1 MLLVT
6 VFVTIFDLVWSFFVT
21 FFELNVTRCYLKLRL
36 FLFFVTRVS
45 LSISEATGAP
55 STTLFKQKKRILAKR
70 ERGAQIH
77 PKSAELL
84 HQAGRGGQNHLPTF
98 AHCLPVFYDSMD
110 DKESSTHTKSMDK
123 YEKNGSISVSFR
135 LFDRWN
141 LLPMITSWSQM
152 TSLWP
157 QKYNISGSCHFR
169 PKMIIFNNWYRCNHD
184 NQTKISLSWKWVAYD
199 G

>member
-1 MLLVT
+1 M
-6 VFVTIFDLVWSFFVT
+6 
-21 FFELNVTRCYLKLRL
+21 TRCYLKLRL

-123 YEKNGSISVSFR
+123 YEKLFNFSLVSV
-135 LFDRWN
+135 
-141 LLPMITSWSQM
+141 I
-152 TSLWP
+152 
-157 QKYNISGSCHFR
+157 
-169 PKMIIFNNWYRCNHD
+169 
-184 NQTKISLSWKWVAYD
+184 
-199 G
+199 

>member
-1 MLLVT
+1 MNIKYYNYAPGQG
-6 VFVTIFDLVWSFFVT
+6 FVTIFDLVWSFFVT

-123 YEKNGSISVSFR
+123 YEKLFNFSLVSVI
-135 LFDRWN
+135 W
-141 LLPMITSWSQM
+141 PMKSSSNDYKLTSNDLKN
-152 TSLWP
+152 T
-157 QKYNISGSCHFR
+157 
-169 PKMIIFNNWYRCNHD
+169 
-184 NQTKISLSWKWVAYD
+184 ISLDRVILDPNDWANHWAESEWLMMGKRSLIWV
-199 G
+199 

>member
-1 MLLVT
+1 MLLVR

-123 YEKNGSISVSFR
+123 YEKLFNFSLVSVI
-135 LFDRWN
+135 W
-141 LLPMITSWSQM
+141 PMKSSSNDYKLTSNDLKN
-152 TSLWP
+152 T
-157 QKYNISGSCHFR
+157 
-169 PKMIIFNNWYRCNHD
+169 
-184 NQTKISLSWKWVAYD
+184 ISLDRVILGPND
-199 G
+199 HCQ